1 MKQLSFSLKVF
12 ITLFVLCITGIVF
25 STIAIDKQI
34 DSYIEE
40 VKTEVNIEVINNS
53 DNEVI
58 LVQEGEDITVIINS
72 DEESEQV
79 TKNDIEE
86 EDDAYGMVTSTI
98 GLNVREEPS
107 LDSEKV
113 GVLEYGSKVKILGE
127 SGDWYKTDSG
137 YIFKEYVV
145 KI

>member
-1 MKQLSFSLKVF
+1 MKRLSFSLKVF

-40 VKTEVNIEVINNS
+40 VKTEVNIEIVNNS
-53 DNEVI
+53 NNEVI
-58 LVQEGEDITVIINS
+58 VVREEDNIKVIIDS
-72 DEESEQV
+72 DEETKQV
-79 TKNDIEE
+79 TEIDNEE
-86 EDDAYGMVTSTI
+86 EDVYVMVTSEI
-98 GLNVREEPS
+98 GLNVREQPS

-113 GVLEYGSKVKILGE
+113 GVLEYGSKVKVLE
-127 SGDWYKTDSG
+127 ETGDWFKTDSG